1 MYMVRENGPE
11 QKEEKEAGEYL
22 DKYSESLNR
31 KSWTSVVNRQVHK
44 TFHRNENLS

>member
-1 MYMVRENGPE
+1 MVRENGPE

-22 DKYSESLNR
+22 EKYSESR
-31 KSWTSVVNRQVHK
+31 KRKPWTSVINQQVHK